1 MASRLHDGDYVE
13 VIDHHIEE
21 LEERISA
28 LRKRMAAMTLERY
41 EIRNQE
47 VLLATMLETRKDLET
62 FRAELVQA

>member
-1 MASRLHDGDYVE
+1 MASRLHDGDYAG
-13 VIDHHIEE
+13 VIDHHIKE

-47 VLLATMLETRKDLET
+47 VLLATMLETRKDLES